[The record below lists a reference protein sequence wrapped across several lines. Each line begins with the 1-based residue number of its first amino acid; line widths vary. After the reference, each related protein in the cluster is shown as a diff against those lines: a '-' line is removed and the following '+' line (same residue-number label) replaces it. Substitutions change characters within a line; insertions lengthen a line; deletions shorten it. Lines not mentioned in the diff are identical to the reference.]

1 MLWQHQHRTKWH
13 RWRPVQHPA
22 QKVRSGTT
30 SAAMADPLTRQFNP
44 ALISQYACV
53 YRALPFTP
61 IYVLCPLLVS
71 KCSHPRT
78 PHLDE
83 ISQANPWKSRR
94 GCHPLLSHAVG
105 PNSSSWEIANSKN
118 VTCNTTA
125 ITRPVSLT
133 SNWSISGS
141 RNSKQCGQAQDLIE
155 KQAI

>member
-1 MLWQHQHRTKWH
+1 MAAPAQHQMAQMTPCATPCPKSAIRHRQ
-13 RWRPVQHPA
+13 RSNGRRPSPINETIQPSIDFTI
-22 QKVRSGTT
+22 R
-30 SAAMADPLTRQFNP
+30 MCILF
-44 ALISQYACV
+44 
-53 YRALPFTP
+53 RALPFTP

-94 GCHPLLSHAVG
+94 GCHPLLSHAVE
-105 PNSSSWEIANSKN
+105 PNSSSWEIA
-118 VTCNTTA
+118 TCNTTA